1 MNNFNL
7 NEEQLKGFQKVV
19 KYAALALAII
29 LSVSIIVGILSIAGA
44 IFGIHGTVAVGDM
57 RDYKVEGDVVDFDLD
72 ISAAELKIVCGD
84 RFEVRSNLKNLKVNV
99 SGGCLKIEEK
109 TKIKIDAFGNGY
121 NDAYLEITLPS
132 DFVFGKVDID
142 TGAGKVD
149 IERLFAEKIEMSL
162 GAGQVTVEELSA
174 SAYADIDGGAGQ
186 LNIHGGTLKNLDFDM
201 GLGELNFTAS
211 LLGECDFDMGV
222 GRANLTL
229 LGSPDDYRIEFSKG
243 LGSIDFNG
251 DDIENG
257 QIIGNGDTKIDID
270 GGIGAINVKTTN

>member
-19 KYAALALAII
+19 KYAALAFAIL
-29 LSVSIIVGILSIAGA
+29 LSLSIIGGILGVAGA

-57 RDYKVEGDVVDFDLD
+57 RDYKIEGDVVDLDLD
-72 ISAAELKIVCGD
+72 ISAAELKIVCGEE
-84 RFEVRSNLKNLKVNV
+84 FKVKSNLKNLKVNV

-109 TKIKIDAFGNGY
+109 TKIKIDFFGNGY
-121 NDAYLEITLPS
+121 NDAYLEITLPH

-142 TGAGKVD
+142 TGAGNVD
-149 IERLFAEKIEMSL
+149 IERLFAEKIKMSL

-186 LNIHGGTLKNLDFDM
+186 LNILGGTLKNLDFDM
-201 GLGELNFTAS
+201 GVGEFNLTAS
-211 LLGECDFDMGV
+211 LLGECDLDMGV

-229 LGSPDDYRIEFSKG
+229 LGSPDDYTIEFSKG

-251 DDIENG
+251 DDVENG
-257 QIIGNGDTKIDID
+257 QIIGNGDTKINID
-270 GGIGAINVKTTN
+270 GGVGAINVKTSN

>member
-1 MNNFNL
+1 MKDFNL
-7 NEEQLKGFQKVV
+7 NEEQLRYFQKIV
-19 KYAALALAII
+19 KYVALTLAIL
-29 LSVSIIVGILSIAGA
+29 LSGSIICGILSIAGA
-44 IFGIHGTVAVGDM
+44 IFGIHGTVAVDGM
-57 RDYKVEGDVVDFDLD
+57 RDYEVEGYVVDLDLD
-72 ISAAELKIVCGD
+72 ISAAELKIVCGEE
-84 RFEVRSNLKNLKVNV
+84 FKVKSNLKDLKVNV

-109 TKIKIDAFGNGY
+109 AKIKMDFFGNGY

-132 DFVFGKVDID
+132 NFVFGKVDID

-186 LNIHGGTLKNLDFDM
+186 LNILGGSLKNLDFDM
-201 GLGELNFTAS
+201 GLGEFNFTAS

-229 LGSPDDYRIEFSKG
+229 LGAPEDYKIEFSKG

-257 QIIGNGDTKIDID
+257 QIIGNGNTKIDIN
-270 GGIGAINVKTTN
+270 GGIGAINLKTLN